1 MNENVTL
8 DGYFDE
14 AREYIEANAKNE
26 IQTERLNEMIFGLHE
41 EWKHRAKTMDSNKN
55 ANETVN
61 FNVQTIHVRN
71 EIVKFAYDTDAIFN
85 FIINFK
91 PGNPTP
97 LGMGRRALFLQKN
110 KKISYFFT
118 LS

>member
-1 MNENVTL
+1 MGFPGLKFIMNEKVTL

-55 ANETVN
+55 QMQLCILMGKQFMCET
-61 FNVQTIHVRN
+61 
-71 EIVKFAYDTDAIFN
+71 K
-85 FIINFK
+85 
-91 PGNPTP
+91 
-97 LGMGRRALFLQKN
+97 L
-110 KKISYFFT
+110 
-118 LS
+118 

>member
-1 MNENVTL
+1 MKGNREYELKTWL
-8 DGYFDE
+8 WTGYFDE

-61 FNVQTIHVRN
+61 FNVQTIHLRN

-85 FIINFK
+85 FIHRNTQYK
-91 PGNPTP
+91 P
-97 LGMGRRALFLQKN
+97 Q
-110 KKISYFFT
+110 KISFQA
-118 LS
+118 LSSKSYHRNI

>member
-14 AREYIEANAKNE
+14 AREYIEENAKNE
-26 IQTERLNEMIFGLHE
+26 IQAKRLDEMISGLHE
-41 EWKHRAKTMDSNKN
+41 EWKHRAKTMNSDKN

-71 EIVKFAYDTDAIFN
+71 EIVKFAYDTDAILIS
-85 FIINFK
+85 FIATRN
-91 PGNPTP
+91 
-97 LGMGRRALFLQKN
+97 
-110 KKISYFFT
+110 ISHKRFRSRHFRLKSYHRNI
-118 LS
+118 

>member
-61 FNVQTIHVRN
+61 FNVQTILFH
-71 EIVKFAYDTDAIFN
+71 
-85 FIINFK
+85 FK
-91 PGNPTP
+91 TV
-97 LGMGRRALFLQKN
+97 
-110 KKISYFFT
+110 T
-118 LS
+118 